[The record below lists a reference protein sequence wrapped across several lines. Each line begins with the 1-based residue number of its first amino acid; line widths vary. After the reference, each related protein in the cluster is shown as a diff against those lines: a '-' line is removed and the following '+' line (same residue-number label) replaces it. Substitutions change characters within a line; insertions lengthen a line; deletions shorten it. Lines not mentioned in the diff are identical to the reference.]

1 MNCPK
6 LSEELTVLEAQ
17 ELIKIMRFL
26 KYFLVLIIIS
36 SCKPTKDITRSTN
49 LDTERLNAK
58 QVIRKVS
65 KSKSKFSSFQS
76 KLKIK
81 LNNKGKSKSYSA
93 NIRIIKDKAIWLSST
108 AGIVRVLITKDS
120 LFYYNKLQKNYLKS
134 SFSNIDE
141 ILGLKLS
148 YETIESLLI
157 SEPVEKINK
166 SDFNDSFNSKGDPYI
181 FNWSIISNS
190 SQINKNVFEGS
201 YFINS
206 NNFKI
211 NQYSFKIKQGRNNFN
226 LYELSY
232 FDFTDVDNMTFP
244 SKIKLDKTN
253 FEVQDIE
260 QENSVTLN
268 LDNYEGVLMDQINLE
283 FKSIKLNNKFKLP
296 FKIPG
301 DYKKILIDVQ

>member
-1 MNCPK
+1 MSCPK
-6 LSEELTVLEAQ
+6 LSEELMVLEAQ

-36 SCKPTKDITRSTN
+36 SCKPTKDITSSTN

-65 KSKSKFSSFQS
+65 KSKSKFKSFQS

-141 ILGLKLS
+141 LLGLKLS

-190 SQINKNVFEGS
+190 PQINKNVFEGS

-211 NQYSFKIKQGRNNFN
+211 NQYSFKIKQDRNSFN

-244 SKIKLDKTN
+244 SKINLYKTN
-253 FEVQDIE
+253 FEVQNTE

-296 FKIPG
+296 FKIPS
-301 DYKKILIDVQ
+301 DYKKILINVQ

>member
-1 MNCPK
+1 
-6 LSEELTVLEAQ
+6 LEVQ

-26 KYFLVLIIIS
+26 KYFLVIIIIS
-36 SCKPTKDITRSTN
+36 SCKPTKGITSSSTN
-49 LDTERLNAK
+49 LDTERLNSK

-65 KSKSKFSSFQS
+65 KSKSKFKSFQS

-81 LNNKGKSKSYSA
+81 LNNKGKSKSFSA
-93 NIRIIKDKAIWLSST
+93 NVRIIKNKAVWLSST

-141 ILGLKLS
+141 ILGVKLS
-148 YETIESLLI
+148 YETIESLLL
-157 SEPVEKINK
+157 SEPVDKINK
-166 SDFNDSFNSKGDPYI
+166 SDFNDSYNSKDDPYI
-181 FNWSIISNS
+181 FNWTIISTS

-211 NQYSFKIKQGRNNFN
+211 NQYSFKIKEGRNNFN

-232 FDFTDVDNMTFP
+232 FDFIDINNMTFP
-244 SKIKLDKTN
+244 SKIKLYKTN
-253 FEVQDIE
+253 FEVQNSE
-260 QENSVTLN
+260 QENLVT
-268 LDNYEGVLMDQINLE
+268 
-283 FKSIKLNNKFKLP
+283 
-296 FKIPG
+296 
-301 DYKKILIDVQ
+301 

>member
-1 MNCPK
+1 M
-6 LSEELTVLEAQ
+6 EVQ

-49 LDTERLNAK
+49 LDTERLNSK

-65 KSKSKFSSFQS
+65 KSKSKFKSFQS

-81 LNNKGKSKSYSA
+81 LNNKGKSKSFSA
-93 NIRIIKDKAIWLSST
+93 NVRIIKNKAVWLSST

-141 ILGLKLS
+141 ILGVKLS
-148 YETIESLLI
+148 YETIESLLL
-157 SEPVEKINK
+157 SEPVDKINK
-166 SDFNDSFNSKGDPYI
+166 SDFNDFYNSKDDPYI
-181 FNWSIISNS
+181 FNWTIISTS
-190 SQINKNVFEGS
+190 SQINKNIFEGS

-211 NQYSFKIKQGRNNFN
+211 NQYSFKIKEGRNNFN

-232 FDFTDVDNMTFP
+232 FDFIDIDNMTFP
-244 SKIKLDKTN
+244 SKIKLYKTN
-253 FEVQDIE
+253 
-260 QENSVTLN
+260 
-268 LDNYEGVLMDQINLE
+268 
-283 FKSIKLNNKFKLP
+283 
-296 FKIPG
+296 
-301 DYKKILIDVQ
+301 